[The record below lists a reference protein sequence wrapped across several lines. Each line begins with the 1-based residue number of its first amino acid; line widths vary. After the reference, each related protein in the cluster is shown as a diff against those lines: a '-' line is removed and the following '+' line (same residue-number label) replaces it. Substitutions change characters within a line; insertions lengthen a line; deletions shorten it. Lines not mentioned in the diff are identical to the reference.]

1 MESPGMFIFNIS
13 KSILELG
20 EKLYTVL
27 NTSVNISFVLKIV
40 DFFGGSVNLPN
51 EISLIWLLTGGS
63 VIVLAILIIVKV
75 VL

>member
-1 MESPGMFIFNIS
+1 MDSPGMFIFNIS

-20 EKLYTVL
+20 EKLYTIL
-27 NTSVNISFVLKIV
+27 NTSVNISFVSKIV

-63 VIVLAILIIVKV
+63 VIVLAILIIAKV

>member
-20 EKLYTVL
+20 EKLYTIL
-27 NTSVNISFVLKIV
+27 NTSVNISFVSKIV

>member
-20 EKLYTVL
+20 EKLYTIL
-27 NTSVNISFVLKIV
+27 NTSVNISFVSKIV
-40 DFFGGSVNLPN
+40 DFFGGSVNLPS

-63 VIVLAILIIVKV
+63 VVVLAILIIAKV

>member
-1 MESPGMFIFNIS
+1 MDSPGMFIFNIS

-20 EKLYTVL
+20 EKLYTIL
-27 NTSVNISFVLKIV
+27 TTSVNISFVSKIV
-40 DFFGGSVNLPN
+40 NFFGGSIDLPS

-63 VIVLAILIIVKV
+63 VVVIAILIIAKV

>member
-20 EKLYTVL
+20 EKLYTIL
-27 NTSVNISFVLKIV
+27 NTSVNISFVSKIV

-63 VIVLAILIIVKV
+63 VVVLAILIIAKV